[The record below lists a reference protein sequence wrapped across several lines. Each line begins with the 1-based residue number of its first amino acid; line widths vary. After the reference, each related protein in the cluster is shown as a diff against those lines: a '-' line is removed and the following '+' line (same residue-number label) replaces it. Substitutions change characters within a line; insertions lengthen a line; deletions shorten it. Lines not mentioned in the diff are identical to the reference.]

1 MNIQSNSR
9 QVPSIETYTADKQFN
24 DLLYGL
30 IQERSYVEIING
42 VTYRYIDP
50 LSQQEIADL
59 LDTTRQTAGKRFKH
73 LVELGLLEEDIAKG
87 GRKRYKIN
95 TLESNVAS
103 LIPFETLRKINVSLS
118 RYAISI
124 YVYLMNRFIAN
135 GEEPFYPTMK
145 QMKMFIGIAYS
156 TTSNN
161 YIITDILHILSL
173 IGLVEWDY
181 DQIEDDK
188 TLIRIDDVS
197 NTIKKEC

>member
-188 TLIRIDDVS
+188 TLIRIDDV
-197 NTIKKEC
+197 IKC

>member
-42 VTYRYIDP
+42 TTYRYIDP

>member
-73 LVELGLLEEDIAKG
+73 LVELGLLEEDQTKG
-87 GRKRYKIN
+87 KRKRYKVN
-95 TLESNVAS
+95 TLDSNVAS